1 MRSSLSQVSALRDSL
16 NYCLMVSSESGAEI
30 SFRKSVLTASIKRF
44 VFTRKYRTLVSF
56 SLRCSRTKVE
66 QEKFQVAA
74 YAAARFF
81 FRFAVN
87 VKQPI
92 QPTCDSLFFWFINC
106 FEIGVNSSM
115 SRFRLSAMVA
125 RTTPSSDKTFADSPS
140 CITSLEAVARTH
152 SSFAVWGLYEPIQNQ
167 WPFPTKLDLPIGE
180 HHQAILF
187 ALVRLESFFQQV
199 NLVTATLKVHVT
211 TLPWLI
217 QSQRRHLNNW
227 HIC

>member
-81 FRFAVN
+81 F
-87 VKQPI
+87 
-92 QPTCDSLFFWFINC
+92 SLRGERETTNSAYMRLAFFLI
-106 FEIGVNSSM
+106 
-115 SRFRLSAMVA
+115 
-125 RTTPSSDKTFADSPS
+125 
-140 CITSLEAVARTH
+140 
-152 SSFAVWGLYEPIQNQ
+152 
-167 WPFPTKLDLPIGE
+167 
-180 HHQAILF
+180 HQL
-187 ALVRLESFFQQV
+187 L
-199 NLVTATLKVHVT
+199 
-211 TLPWLI
+211 
-217 QSQRRHLNNW
+217 
-227 HIC
+227 